1 MQLFFIFPVTVSAT
15 FNKIG
20 TADSS
25 SEEDYISYLTFLD
38 QYFIDIQERQ
48 FYILFRNKQR
58 IRYRKT
64 ILQ

>member
-1 MQLFFIFPVTVSAT
+1 VQLFFIFPVTVSAT

-25 SEEDYISYLTFLD
+25 SEENDIRNLTFLD

-48 FYILFRNKQR
+48 FYISLRNKQR
-58 IRYRKT
+58 ISYRKT